1 MQFREFQGQFT
12 YLCGIGMRV
21 KIQELST
28 HLAGSCYSDPKYW
41 GVVTPTL
48 NIVTPT
54 LNISNETM
62 FSVTLTFH
70 GVS

>member
-1 MQFREFQGQFT
+1 
-12 YLCGIGMRV
+12 MRV